1 MLSVAVCD
9 DEIAQCAHIAGIIR
23 EILKRMEAPCVIC
36 QFNSGKALLQAD
48 EDFDIIFLDV
58 IMQEPDGLHTARLM
72 REKRKYEGIFVFIS
86 SSREYALEAFEVDAV
101 QYLVKPV
108 EEKRVRTILEKI
120 IMQTQHHPREFI
132 MISKEREKKKL
143 FLDNI
148 CYFEIRGRKIDAHMT
163 DGIVTYYG
171 QIGALEKALQ
181 GKGFFRCHKS
191 YIVHLQYVNS
201 YTKQDI
207 ILDNGDTIMIAKRRY
222 EAFGKEFLAYVR
234 AAGV

>member
-1 MLSVAVCD
+1 MLAIAVCD
-9 DEIAQCAHIAGIIR
+9 DEITQCAHIAGIIR
-23 EILKRMEAPCVIC
+23 EILKQMEVPSMIR

-58 IMQEPDGLHTARLM
+58 IMQDADGMHTARIM
-72 REKRKYEGIFVFIS
+72 REQRKYEGIFVFIS

-108 EEKRVRTILEKI
+108 EEKKLRAVLQKI
-120 IMQTQHHPREFI
+120 ITQTQKHPREFI
-132 MISKEREKKKL
+132 IVSKEREKKKL
-143 FLDNI
+143 FLDSI
-148 CYFEIRGRKIDAHMT
+148 CYFEIKGRKIDVHMT

-171 QIGALEKALQ
+171 QIGMLEKSLQ

-201 YTKQDI
+201 YTRQDI
-207 ILDNGDTIMIAKRRY
+207 ILDNGETIMIAKRRY

-234 AAGV
+234 AAGM